1 MTELIKNG
9 SELLTDNKLVASLVE
24 LILRFLVAGLI
35 YYIGKKLVKVF
46 LKIFDRFLE
55 RTGTDISLRRF
66 LYSGFRIVLYV
77 VIFMMIIGV
86 LGIGTSS
93 VVAVFGSAGLTL
105 GLALQGSLSNLAGG
119 VLILVLKPFRV
130 GDYIIEDTKGNEGVV
145 QSIDV
150 FYTRLLTSDN
160 KMVSVPNGTLAN
172 SSLTNV
178 TAQNK
183 RRLDMIIPI
192 GYTSDLRLAKSIISD
207 IVNKTPEVI
216 EREKVN
222 IFLSELGESSINIGV
237 RIWVPTADYWQVKW
251 RITEQIKYAF
261 DDAKIEIPYNKL
273 DVNIVSNETNDN

>member
-1 MTELIKNG
+1 MTELIKA
-9 SELLTDNKLVASLVE
+9 STELLTDNKLVASLVE
-24 LILRFLVAGLI
+24 LIIRILITAMI
-35 YYIGKKLVKVF
+35 YYIGKKLVKVI

-66 LYSGFRIVLYV
+66 LYSGLRIVMYV
-77 VIFMMIIGV
+77 VIFILMIGV

-119 VLILVLKPFRV
+119 VLILLLKPFRV

-178 TAQNK
+178 TAQDK
-183 RRLDMIIPI
+183 RRLDMIVPI
-192 GYTSDLRLAKSIISD
+192 GYTSDLKLAKNIILD
-207 IVNKTPEVI
+207 IIDKTQEVLVNEDINVY
-216 EREKVN
+216 V
-222 IFLSELGESSINIGV
+222 SELGESSVNIGL
-237 RIWVPTADYWQVKW
+237 RIWVPTANYWAVKW

-261 DDAKIEIPYNKL
+261 DDAGIEIPYNKL
-273 DVNIVSNETNDN
+273 DVNIINSNVDK

>member
-1 MTELIKNG
+1 MTELIKA
-9 SELLTDNKLVASLVE
+9 STELLTDNKLVASLVE
-24 LILRFLVAGLI
+24 LIIRILITAMI
-35 YYIGKKLVKVF
+35 YYIGKKLVKVI

-66 LYSGFRIVLYV
+66 LYSGLRIVMYV
-77 VIFMMIIGV
+77 VIFILMIGV

-119 VLILVLKPFRV
+119 VLILLLKPFRV

-178 TAQNK
+178 TAQDK
-183 RRLDMIIPI
+183 RRLDMIVPI
-192 GYTSDLRLAKSIISD
+192 GYTSDLKLAKNIILD
-207 IVNKTPEVI
+207 IIDKTQEVLVNEEINVY
-216 EREKVN
+216 V
-222 IFLSELGESSINIGV
+222 SELGESSVNIGL
-237 RIWVPTADYWQVKW
+237 RIWVSTANYWAVKW

-261 DDAKIEIPYNKL
+261 DDAGIEIPYNKL
-273 DVNIVSNETNDN
+273 DVNIINSNVDK

>member
-1 MTELIKNG
+1 MTELIKA
-9 SELLTDNKLVASLVE
+9 STELLTDNKLVASLVE
-24 LILRFLVAGLI
+24 LIIRILLTAMI
-35 YYIGKKLVKVF
+35 YYIGKKLVKVI

-66 LYSGFRIVLYV
+66 LYSGLRIVMYV
-77 VIFMMIIGV
+77 VIFILMIGV

-119 VLILVLKPFRV
+119 VLILLLKPFRV

-178 TAQNK
+178 TAQDK
-183 RRLDMIIPI
+183 RRLDMIVPI
-192 GYTSDLRLAKSIISD
+192 GYTSDLKLAKNIILD
-207 IVNKTPEVI
+207 IIDKTQEVLANEDVNVY
-216 EREKVN
+216 V
-222 IFLSELGESSINIGV
+222 SELGESSVNIGL
-237 RIWVPTADYWQVKW
+237 RIWVPTANYWAVKW

-261 DDAKIEIPYNKL
+261 DDAGIEIPYNKL
-273 DVNIVSNETNDN
+273 DVNIINSNVDK

>member
-207 IVNKTPEVI
+207 IVSKTPEVL

>member
-77 VIFMMIIGV
+77 VIFMLIIGV

-207 IVNKTPEVI
+207 IVSKTPEVL

>member
-1 MTELIKNG
+1 MTELIKA
-9 SELLTDNKLVASLVE
+9 STELLTDNKLVASLVE
-24 LILRFLVAGLI
+24 LIIRILITAMI
-35 YYIGKKLVKVF
+35 YYIGKKLVKVI

-66 LYSGFRIVLYV
+66 LYSGLRIVMYI
-77 VIFMMIIGV
+77 VIFILMIGV

-119 VLILVLKPFRV
+119 VLILLLKPFRV

-178 TAQNK
+178 TAQDK
-183 RRLDMIIPI
+183 RRLDMIVPI
-192 GYTSDLRLAKSIISD
+192 GYTSDLKLAKNIILD
-207 IVNKTPEVI
+207 IIDKTQEVLVNEEINVY
-216 EREKVN
+216 V
-222 IFLSELGESSINIGV
+222 SELGESSVNIGL
-237 RIWVPTADYWQVKW
+237 RIWVPTANYWAVKW

-261 DDAKIEIPYNKL
+261 DDAGIEIPYNKL
-273 DVNIVSNETNDN
+273 DVNIINSNVDK

>member
-1 MTELIKNG
+1 MTELIKA
-9 SELLTDNKLVASLVE
+9 STELLTDNKLVASLVE
-24 LILRFLVAGLI
+24 LIIRILLTAMI
-35 YYIGKKLVKVF
+35 YYIGKKLVKVI
-46 LKIFDRFLE
+46 LKVFDRFLE

-66 LYSGFRIVLYV
+66 LYSGLRIVMYV
-77 VIFMMIIGV
+77 VIFIIMIGV

-119 VLILVLKPFRV
+119 VLILLLKPFRV

-178 TAQNK
+178 TAQDK
-183 RRLDMIIPI
+183 RRLDMIVPI
-192 GYTSDLRLAKSIISD
+192 GYTSDLKLAKNIILD
-207 IVNKTPEVI
+207 IIDKTQEVLANEDVNVY
-216 EREKVN
+216 V
-222 IFLSELGESSINIGV
+222 SELGESSVNIGL
-237 RIWVPTADYWQVKW
+237 RIWVPTANYWAVKW

-261 DDAKIEIPYNKL
+261 DDAGIEIPYNKL
-273 DVNIVSNETNDN
+273 DVNIINSNVDK